1 MDECK
6 GDAFYY
12 HFTHIRFRWL
22 FNAFWGPY
30 RRQFQT
36 LRNCLVSEPR
46 RTKRAIVYTSR
57 GFRPSDTNY
66 LAYKLEI
73 LALKWAVC
81 DKFYNYIYGNQIE
94 IITNHNPLTYIF
106 TNAKVDAIGQ
116 KWVVPLG
123 NYDFRI
129 S

>member
-1 MDECK
+1 M
-6 GDAFYY
+6 
-12 HFTHIRFRWL
+12 
-22 FNAFWGPY
+22 
-30 RRQFQT
+30 
-36 LRNCLVSEPR
+36 
-46 RTKRAIVYTSR
+46 
-57 GFRPSDTNY
+57 
-66 LAYKLEI
+66 

-81 DKFYNYIYGNQIE
+81 DKLYNYIYGNQIE